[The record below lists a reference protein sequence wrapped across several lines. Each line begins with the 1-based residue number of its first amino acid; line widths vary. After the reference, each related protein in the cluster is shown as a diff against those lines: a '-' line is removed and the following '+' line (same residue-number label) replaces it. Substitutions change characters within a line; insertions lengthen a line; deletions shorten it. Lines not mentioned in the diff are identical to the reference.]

1 MKADFG
7 GSLMKLHQKV
17 YKITSLLLQYP
28 QKEWYD
34 ALPEIKEEIRIM
46 DNPMVKAYLT
56 SFIHYLESTPHIR
69 VCEKYVNTF
78 DYHGVTSL
86 YLTYNVFKDS
96 RERGEA
102 LVKLR
107 QILSDSD
114 LETDTEELPDYLP
127 MILEF
132 LSEADDQYVHRLLKL
147 HLNSIIK
154 VEKDLVENDSEYHF
168 LLKAAIEASRQLLKN
183 EKVS

>member
-1 MKADFG
+1 
-7 GSLMKLHQKV
+7 MKLHQKV

-28 QKEWYD
+28 QKEWDD

-107 QILSDSD
+107 KILSDSD

-154 VEKDLVENDSEYHF
+154 AEKDLVENDSEYHF